1 MHWISSNI
9 IKQSPGKREL
19 IFLTIFKRGFATM
32 WKMFILIFFSISSLI
47 HRSRMEIPRWFKFIL
62 LLSILRQEFVS
73 ADNICRTFS
82 FHIRQNLVAD
92 HALEGHVFKVA
103 TVTTIP
109 ECHIVCI
116 NDCRCVSMN
125 YEHKTAQGN
134 CQMNDANRYMKP
146 AALRYKYGAL
156 YYDLVREYSVS
167 DVSAS

>member
-1 MHWISSNI
+1 
-9 IKQSPGKREL
+9 
-19 IFLTIFKRGFATM
+19 
-32 WKMFILIFFSISSLI
+32 
-47 HRSRMEIPRWFKFIL
+47 MEIPRWFKFIL

-109 ECHIVCI
+109 ECHILCI

-125 YEHKTAQGN
+125 YEHKTSQGN